1 MLKGRKEAGMYQ
13 IRWWFT
19 FFGDLICVSDTQNK
33 NHNFIIL
40 KNVYICLNSTL
51 MMIIWIIIT
60 IYIYNK
66 LLLLFEKSMYW
77 MKHILDE
84 YQNVQC

>member
-13 IRWWFT
+13 IHWWFT

-51 MMIIWIIIT
+51 MMII
-60 IYIYNK
+60 
-66 LLLLFEKSMYW
+66 
-77 MKHILDE
+77 
-84 YQNVQC
+84 